1 LITSVVYHLFSKR
14 AQGRIVLPPDAEAD
28 LGRAH
33 PGLYVAQGVPRETPE
48 EALGGDVG
56 VQRSDDV

>member
-1 LITSVVYHLFSKR
+1 LIISVVYHFFSKR
-14 AQGRIVLPPDAEAD
+14 EGRIVLPPDAEAD